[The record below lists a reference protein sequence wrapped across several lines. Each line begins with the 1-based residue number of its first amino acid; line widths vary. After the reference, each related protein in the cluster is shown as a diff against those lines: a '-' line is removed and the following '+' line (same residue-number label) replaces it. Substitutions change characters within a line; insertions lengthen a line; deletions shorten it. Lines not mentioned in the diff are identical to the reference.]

1 MNRKDFLKNTSLAI
15 GATALSFSAKANTS
29 TRKKITL
36 PPYLHSGDTIG
47 ITCPAGHI
55 SLEEIQSSLE
65 VMQSWGLKILIGE
78 TVGKKW
84 GTFGGT
90 DQERKEDFDKML
102 RNPTVKAIMCARG
115 GYGIVRIIDTL
126 ALETLEENPKWII
139 GFSDV
144 TVLHSH
150 INRNQRIAT
159 IHSKMCNSFPD
170 KWQDAEQLRKD
181 SIISIQKAL
190 FGEAVNYNIL
200 PNSNNRIG
208 IVEAEVIGG
217 NLRTIENLAGTISE
231 IQTKD
236 KILFLEEVEEPMY
249 NVDRMFWNL
258 KRTGKLAELKGLI
271 IGGFKI
277 KPDDDPADTFGLT
290 LYEII
295 LEKTKEYNYPIC
307 FDFPVGHQVNNFAI
321 KCGVKHHLEVSASS
335 IVFKEIQ

>member
-1 MNRKDFLKNTSLAI
+1 MNRKDFLKNTSLAF
-15 GATALSFSAKANTS
+15 GAAALSISAKANTL
-29 TRKKITL
+29 TRKKIII
-36 PPYLHSGDTIG
+36 PPYLQSGDTIG

-55 SLEEIQSSLE
+55 SLEEIQPSIE

-90 DQERKEDFDKML
+90 DQERIDDFEKML
-102 RNPTVKAIMCARG
+102 RNTTVKAIMCARG
-115 GYGIVRIIDTL
+115 GYGIVRIIDAIHL
-126 ALETLEENPKWII
+126 DLLEDNPKWII

-150 INRNQRIAT
+150 INSNQRIAT

-170 KWQDAEQLRKD
+170 VWQTAEKLRKD

-190 FGEAVNYNIL
+190 FGEAVNYNII
-200 PNSNNRIG
+200 PNSNNIIG
-208 IVEAEVIGG
+208 IAEAEVIGG
-217 NLRTIENLAGTISE
+217 NLRTLENLDATISD
-231 IQTKD
+231 IQTKG
-236 KILFLEEVEEPMY
+236 KILFLEEVEEPIY

-277 KPDDDPADTFGLT
+277 KPDDSPEDAFGLS

-295 LEKTKEYNYPIC
+295 SEKTKEYNYPIC

-321 KCGVKHHLEVSASS
+321 KCGVKHRLSVSENEV
-335 IVFKEIQ
+335 IFKEI